1 MKTLIRKDTKVSCF
15 LWEDD
20 IEVTI
25 DSDHVLAAATTGTV
39 TGTFFPKLNISY
51 LNSDNAEIIENVEP
65 PVDWVGEKYT
75 YDGKWARS
83 NLWGSARDN
92 QIIELQ
98 NRIAERE
105 KGK

>member
-25 DSDHVLAAATTGTV
+25 ESDQVLAAATTGTV
-39 TGTFFPKLNISY
+39 TGTLFRKINISY

-65 PVDWVGEKYT
+65 PVDWISEKYT

-83 NLWGSARDN
+83 NQWGNARDN

-98 NRIAERE
+98 NRIAELE